1 MIPKLLPR
9 QVDNTYRGNKVAL
22 WLFAVVVL
30 MKTLMSLNS
39 IFNGRTVASSADGIP
54 LDTFTSA
61 GAQAVVALFA
71 AWGLGQLVICLLSV
85 VVLARYRTLIPFMFA
100 LLLLEHLSRR
110 LIFHIMPIARTGTP
124 PGPTVNLVLLTL
136 MVAGLVLSL
145 WSRAKA
151 ANQSKLTDVG

>member
-1 MIPKLLPR
+1 
-9 QVDNTYRGNKVAL
+9 
-22 WLFAVVVL
+22 

-39 IFNGRTVASSADGIP
+39 IFNGHTVASSADGIP

-61 GAQAVVALFA
+61 GAQAVVSLSA

-85 VVLARYRTLIPFMFA
+85 LVLARYRTLIPFMFA

-110 LIFHIMPIARTGTP
+110 LIFHIMPIARTGTL
-124 PGPTVNLVLLTL
+124 PGSTVNLVLLTL

-151 ANQSKLTDVG
+151 ANQSKLQTSASITPAADAPVAPPSDAAGL